1 MCIFFED
8 NSKELLYSIKVTIKN
23 KEDRLILEILLEMAD
38 FKYYCSE
45 TSEQCAVSYY

>member
-1 MCIFFED
+1 MYTFFED
-8 NSKELLYSIKVTIKN
+8 NSMELYSIKVTIKN
-23 KEDRLILEILLEMAD
+23 KEDRLILEILLAMAD